1 MYKKYIKRIIDFVLA
16 LIASPFVVIVIC
28 IVGPMIWLEDK
39 GSIFYVAKRRGKDY
53 KEFSMYKLRSMKM
66 NAPKIKNMD
75 GSTYC
80 GENDERLT
88 KIGKIIR
95 KTSIDELPQVFNI
108 LKGDMSIIGPRPY
121 LASTKVNLN
130 DLPKDFQIRASV
142 RPGLT
147 GYEEAYYRN
156 TKTVEE
162 TRALDVY
169 YVENLSFLLDLRI
182 FFKTIKTVLLRENV
196 FNEQEK

>member
-1 MYKKYIKRIIDFVLA
+1 MYKKYIKRLIDFLIA
-16 LIASPFVVIVIC
+16 LVASPFVIIVIC
-28 IVGPMIWLEDK
+28 VIGPLIWLEDK
-39 GSIFYVAKRRGKDY
+39 GSIFYIAKRRGKNY
-53 KEFSMYKLRSMKM
+53 KEFFMYKLRSMKM
-66 NAPKIKNMD
+66 NAPKIKNSD

-88 KIGKIIR
+88 KIGKFIR

-121 LASTKVNLN
+121 LASTQVNLK
-130 DLPKDFQIRASV
+130 DLSMDYQIRASV

-169 YVENLSFLLDLRI
+169 YVEHLSFLLDLQI
-182 FFKTIKTVLLRENV
+182 FFRTIKTVFLRENV